1 MTTLH
6 EVSNHTGFPSMLSNN
21 SQPIDLDSKS
31 KKPRVKKAC
40 LHCQRLH
47 VSCDNGR
54 PCLRCATRGLDC
66 QDYVPKRRGR
76 KRINSPEEEGSSP
89 PNTSHINEASSTGK
103 DSNSSP
109 ILSLGNNSSP
119 PSSEE
124 NIETHE
130 LVTKML
136 DLPSDLFS
144 ELLFSP
150 FNLDGYQNSNLFA
163 NHPTSPS
170 LTLNITPP
178 SSTSSPLTPSSLM
191 STGSSPMTLPSTPQM
206 PATSPSNMNNITTP
220 DAAVPCHSAKY
231 DENYKRFVEYIKT
244 RVSPEERDSLEHSMW
259 TVRHKV
265 KVYIKESGRGTL
277 SENLC
282 LFAWRRDL
290 NEQLTTLKELYDR
303 VHIPTIVFERC
314 GQLHYANDA
323 YLQLTGLEVPLP
335 STEEYLFYKQIS
347 GSGVSNFMQNHH
359 ASMMDLTSNSYMFPC
374 GVLTYPS
381 AEYFNNKYAKE
392 GNHVLGTMLIQVKRD
407 PLGLPI
413 VIVASFLPQFA

>member
-1 MTTLH
+1 M
-6 EVSNHTGFPSMLSNN
+6 
-21 SQPIDLDSKS
+21 
-31 KKPRVKKAC
+31 
-40 LHCQRLH
+40 
-47 VSCDNGR
+47 
-54 PCLRCATRGLDC
+54 RCATRGLEC

-76 KRINSPEEEGSSP
+76 KRINSPDEPSSP
-89 PNTSHINEASSTGK
+89 PHTTSLINESSSSSK
-103 DSNSSP
+103 DPNGSP
-109 ILSLGNNSSP
+109 VLSLGTTSSP
-119 PSSEE
+119 PSEE
-124 NIETHE
+124 NIETQE

-150 FNLDGYQNSNLFA
+150 FNLDGYQSSNIFSHNL
-163 NHPTSPS
+163 PTSPS
-170 LTLNITPP
+170 MTLNITPP
-178 SSTSSPLTPSSLM
+178 SSASSPLTPSSLM
-191 STGSSPMTLPSTPQM
+191 SSGSSPLTLPSTPQM
-206 PATSPSNMNNITTP
+206 PLTSPPNINHTITTTTTATP
-220 DAAVPCHSAKY
+220 ESVSGGGPFCSAKY
-231 DENYKRFVEYIKT
+231 DENYKRFVEYVKS
-244 RVSPEERDSLEHSMW
+244 RVRSEERDSLEQSMW

-290 NEQLTTLKELYDR
+290 NEQLATLKELYDR

-323 YLQLTGLEVPLP
+323 YLQLTGLEIPLP

-347 GSGVSNFMQNHH
+347 GTGVSNFMANHH

-381 AEYFNNKYAKE
+381 ADYFNNKYAKD
-392 GNHVLGTMLIQVKRD
+392 GNYVLGTMLIQVKRGIVLFLLLFD
-407 PLGLPI
+407 LILFFRSFRVTYSNRSQLPASICLMRGFLYI
-413 VIVASFLPQFA
+413 VFHLCRVSVIIK

>member
-47 VSCDNGR
+47 VSCDNGMLSNYKIKIRYVSQLFLCHHKSDNYLYIFIVKIGR

-265 KVYIKESGRGTL
+265 KEYIKESVRGTL

-335 STEEYLFYKQIS
+335 STEEYLFYKVTLS
-347 GSGVSNFMQNHH
+347 YFMV
-359 ASMMDLTSNSYMFPC
+359 TIF
-374 GVLTYPS
+374 T
-381 AEYFNNKYAKE
+381 FK
-392 GNHVLGTMLIQVKRD
+392 I
-407 PLGLPI
+407 
-413 VIVASFLPQFA
+413 